1 MTTLSANVCRVK
13 RSFKPYQ
20 NEHVSRRPE
29 KKAKN
34 HVMLTW
40 KLLWK
45 SFSTTH
51 LPFLYLIYP
60 KILKA
65 FQKTFPTKMK
75 LTKCLAAE
83 KKMRHWKRKESG
95 GEKAKSKSQDCC
107 ITFKPQNSLKIL
119 LSMHAPTLHTSLVYY
134 IWIRR
139 PWRVWPVNSFVESS

>member
-13 RSFKPYQ
+13 RSYKPYQ

-51 LPFLYLIYP
+51 LPFLLSNP

-65 FQKTFPTKMK
+65 FQKTFRTKMK

-83 KKMRHWKRKESG
+83 KKKWGIRSERRGEERKRKVKVKTAVSLLNPKTLSKFCFPCMPQLCTLVLYITSG
-95 GEKAKSKSQDCC
+95 SEGHD
-107 ITFKPQNSLKIL
+107 
-119 LSMHAPTLHTSLVYY
+119 VYDL
-134 IWIRR
+134 WTAL
-139 PWRVWPVNSFVESS
+139 W

>member
-20 NEHVSRRPE
+20 NEHISRRSE

-34 HVMLTW
+34 HVTLTW

-45 SFSTTH
+45 SFTTTH
-51 LPFLYLIYP
+51 LPFLLSNP

-75 LTKCLAAE
+75 LIKFLAEE
-83 KKMRHWKRKESG
+83 KKWGNRSERGSGGKAKRKT
-95 GEKAKSKSQDCC
+95 QDCC
-107 ITFKPQNSLKIL
+107 ITFKPKT
-119 LSMHAPTLHTSLVYY
+119 LSKFCFPCMPQLCTLVYY

-139 PWRVWPVNSFVESS
+139 PWRVRPVNSFVVSC